1 MKGKEKF
8 ESIQFRMFTVMCL
21 STVMIIISLILINNI
36 VLETFYKYSKAEIAG
51 EIRDNINKYY
61 NEPIKY
67 DIKEDLKQLE
77 IKNDMDICIEDSSNN
92 VVYIGDKSMMSV
104 INKVQKTHE
113 AKTIYRKNEY
123 ELKSVEMTN
132 DNRNILL
139 VSKLDNGF
147 SLYIKIPITPIKESV
162 RISNRTLILIGFIM
176 IFISAIV
183 SSIISK
189 NFTKPIT
196 ELSNI
201 TSKMSNLDFSEKF
214 EVLDYDDEISE
225 LGNNINVMSI
235 KLETTINQL
244 RKNNTQL
251 EKDIEEKAKI
261 DEMRKQF
268 ISDVS
273 HELKTPIGLIQG
285 YAEGLIEN
293 VNEDDESR
301 KFYAEVIVDEA
312 SKMDK
317 MVKELLELMKLEYHE
332 RQLEDVKLDLNEL
345 INEEIKRESLVTK
358 EKDLKVIFDDK
369 GKQIIKADPK
379 YVAQVIQNYMTNAIK
394 NCEEVDGQKYIEIRT
409 EVIKNNKVRLFVF
422 NTGKKIPDEIIDKI
436 WGRFYKIDSARTRE
450 NGGTGIG
457 LALVKAIMNLYDN
470 DFGAKNLKNGVQFYC
485 DWNI

>member
-8 ESIQFRMFTVMCL
+8 ESIQFRMFAVMCL
-21 STVMIIISLILINNI
+21 STVMIIVSLILINNI
-36 VLETFYKYSKAEIAG
+36 VLETFYKYSKAKTAG

-189 NFTKPIT
+189 KFTKPIT

-214 EVLDYDDEISE
+214 KVLDYDDEISE

-436 WGRFYKIDSARTRE
+436 WGRFYKVDSARTRE

-470 DFGAKNLKNGVQFYC
+470 DFGAKNLKNGVQFHC